1 MTEQNIQPEEN
12 KENSSVKNT
21 ESEEKKE
28 SAFAE
33 SMADKDELSKC
44 QKERDEY
51 LDGWK
56 RAKAELL
63 NYKKDEVKRF
73 EEVIKLSNEE
83 LIKELLLVLDSFDLG
98 MASLEKEGLAQ
109 KGMYLIQSQLKDILK
124 SCGLQEIETSVGKIF
139 DPKIQ
144 ETVAEIE
151 SDQPAGTVI
160 EEVEK
165 GYLLNGR
172 VIRPTRVKI
181 VK

>member
-1 MTEQNIQPEEN
+1 MEEPIIQPEEN
-12 KENSSVKNT
+12 KEPSFVKTT
-21 ESEEKKE
+21 EGEEKKE
-28 SAFAE
+28 
-33 SMADKDELSKC
+33 DELSKC
-44 QKERDEY
+44 QRELSSALKERDEY

-56 RAKAELL
+56 RAKAELI

-98 MASLEKEGLAQ
+98 LASLEKEGLAQ
-109 KGMYLIQSQLKDILK
+109 KGIYLIRSQLRDILK
-124 SCGLQEIETSVGKIF
+124 SYGLEEIAISAGQIF

-144 ETVAEIE
+144 EAVAEIE
-151 SDQPAGTVI
+151 SNQPAGTVI

-172 VIRPTRVKI
+172 VIRPARVKI
-181 VK
+181 AK